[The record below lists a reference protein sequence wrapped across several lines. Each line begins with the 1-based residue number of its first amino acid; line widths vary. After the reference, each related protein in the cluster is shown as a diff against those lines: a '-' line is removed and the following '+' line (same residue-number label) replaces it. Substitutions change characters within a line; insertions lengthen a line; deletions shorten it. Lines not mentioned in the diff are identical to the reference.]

1 MRSSRTIT
9 LFTDS
14 QDIGQRPT
22 SFLVSILFHCLAV
35 SLVFFG
41 VLYSPHLDTRVIAE
55 RFDVRRLDLDTPEQQ
70 MERALRSVVKYPGPK
85 LKPHPVQSSG
95 KPAVLRQVAQAQKG
109 PQTLVQPDLDKKI
122 TLPQEVPVPTLMI
135 WTPKK
140 TVVKTIVAPQPQKP
154 PAAKVTPS
162 LAPPINEVNLADVSI
177 ASRAVPAPKLLTLP
191 STTSP
196 VAVEAPQVQMA
207 PASVSQVSAK
217 PTPAAVM
224 SLSDLTM
231 ARGSVVLPP
240 VNETAA
246 NNSAGSLEA
255 GETQDPS
262 ARGNS
267 NKAGKGG
274 SGQNAEGGAD
284 LPGDT
289 GARNGAA
296 SSPAQGAGA
305 GQGNRPSATQIT
317 LPKDGQFGTVVVGAS
332 LVEQY
337 PEMPRVWGSRLAY
350 TVYLHVGTAR
360 SWVLQYSIPR
370 TDEAAAAGNIA
381 HLEAP
386 WPYSIVRP
394 NLTADPFDVNTIIVH
409 GYVNQAGRF
418 EALRIV
424 FPPQF
429 SQAQF
434 VLASLQK
441 WQFRPAARN
450 GQVAKVEVLLIIP
463 EEIQ

>member
-1 MRSSRTIT
+1 M
-9 LFTDS
+9 
-14 QDIGQRPT
+14 
-22 SFLVSILFHCLAV
+22 
-35 SLVFFG
+35 
-41 VLYSPHLDTRVIAE
+41 YSPRLDTRPIAE
-55 RFDVRRLDLDTPEQQ
+55 RFDLRRLDLDTPEQQ
-70 MERALRSVVKYPGPK
+70 ARRAAREKVKYPGPK
-85 LKPHPVQSSG
+85 PRPDPDQSSG
-95 KPAVLRQVAQAQKG
+95 KPTVLRQVAKAPKG

-122 TLPQEVPVPTLMI
+122 TLAQEVPVPTLMI

-140 TVVKTIVAPQPQKP
+140 TVVKNIVAPQPEKP
-154 PAAKVTPS
+154 TAANVTPS
-162 LAPPINEVNLADVSI
+162 LAPPINEVNLASISI
-177 ASRAVPAPKLLTLP
+177 ATSAVPAPKLLTLP

-196 VAVEAPQVQMA
+196 VVVQGPEVQLA
-207 PASVSQVSAK
+207 PASVSQVSAR

-246 NNSAGSLEA
+246 NNSPGPLAPGEA
-255 GETQDPS
+255 QDRS

-274 SGQNAEGGAD
+274 SGQNADGGGD
-284 LPGDT
+284 PPGDT

-296 SSPAQGAGA
+296 SSPAQGANV
-305 GQGNRPSATQIT
+305 GQSNQPSATKIT
-317 LPKDGQFGTVVVGAS
+317 LPKDGQFGAVVVGAS

-337 PEMPRVWGSRLAY
+337 PEIVRVWGSRLAY

-386 WPYSIVRP
+386 WPYNIVRP
-394 NLTADPFDVNTIIVH
+394 NLTADPDDVNTIIVH

-418 EALRIV
+418 ESLNIV
-424 FPPQF
+424 FPAQF
-429 SQAQF
+429 PLAQF

-463 EEIQ
+463 EEMQ